1 MTNREKEKLFT
12 QTIKN
17 LSKVQKWKF
26 KSYFIFKQLD
36 NLFFESNFY
45 INPKTNNI
53 YGYLA
58 YKPYSVDDTFWE
70 FSDMPENSKMP
81 LSFRA
86 DAAFRVSSFDIY
98 KYDITIENTKKPEKE
113 IQSLLKI
120 IDGKVKSIIK
130 ENITV
135 EDFLNTLEKDNNN
148 PVGIITCLMELEQY
162 EKVLSK
168 IEIYKKNDIHSG
180 YSFGST
186 DFFDF
191 VENIC
196 NKKLN
201 IGNSVFM
208 KIGNQ
213 INKIFKN

>member
-1 MTNREKEKLFT
+1 
-12 QTIKN
+12 
-17 LSKVQKWKF
+17 
-26 KSYFIFKQLD
+26 
-36 NLFFESNFY
+36 
-45 INPKTNNI
+45 
-53 YGYLA
+53 
-58 YKPYSVDDTFWE
+58 
-70 FSDMPENSKMP
+70 MPENSKMP

-98 KYDITIENTKKPEKE
+98 KYDITIKNIEKPEQE

-135 EDFLNTLEKDNNN
+135 EGFLNTLEKENNN

-168 IEIYKKNDIHSG
+168 IEVYKKNGVHSG